1 MKSFNKKISA
11 LLLAFIVTAFVSL
24 PADAQEQYAYGNNNM
39 LLESVRSGD
48 IHSINTILNN
58 GADVNEQNRTMNTA
72 LMVAAKIGDR
82 VVIETLL
89 AHEADPNIQNKA
101 GGTAL
106 MIAAKYGHT
115 HVVKELLQHGAD
127 PLIQNKSGIKASR
140 FAAAYKHQ
148 KVYKVLSIAEED
160 ALKGALAGSGKKKT
174 S

>member
-1 MKSFNKKISA
+1 MKSLNKKIYASLLA
-11 LLLAFIVTAFVSL
+11 LLVTAFASL
-24 PADAQEQYAYGNNNM
+24 PADAQEQYVYGNNNM
-39 LLESVRSGD
+39 LVESVRSGD

-72 LMVAAKIGDR
+72 LMIASKIGDR

-115 HVVKELLQHGAD
+115 HVVKELLKHGAN
-127 PLIQNKSGIKASR
+127 PNIQNNSGYKASR

-148 KVYKVLSIAEED
+148 KVYKLLAVAEED
-160 ALKGALAGSGKKKT
+160 ALRSAIAEKEKKKT